1 MVPQGLS
8 PFMAVPTMCRAAVLP
23 CRRTDG
29 ADRGQH
35 VHCLEMLAPRESVG
49 ELITSR
55 WTGARID
62 MRGYHARLN
71 DSNTFS
77 IIVEGASTRSR
88 VAAASPQRPPRQILS
103 RWHSGSS
110 PGALN
115 PTRSRPIGAVSSLRR
130 SSTTIRALLQ
140 HTVTNMVR
148 RRAHLPALHA
158 CRRRAHDR
166 VLAYL
171 CPACVRCRAQAAST
185 AAVVVTTSTLGTG
198 AFVLPALPPQNG
210 AQCRAAIVA
219 ASSTPR
225 CRFRRRRPAAAAVMS
240 TRRRRSAAARRFRS
254 VCCRTCHLVVAADS
268 TRSGRLGCGGQS
280 RRGRMDR
287 RGSVSQGPPWPP
299 PRRAHDREN
308 MLRTC
313 VPECPNV
320 VSNSLAPAVP
330 ECMCAK
336 AARRES

>member
-1 MVPQGLS
+1 VRCYNTRSQTWYAAEPTCLHCMRATAVLMIACWPICVPR
-8 PFMAVPTMCRAAVLP
+8 ACAAVLRP
-23 CRRTDG
+23 LQPRPSWSPPPPLALALSSCPRR
-29 ADRGQH
+29 
-35 VHCLEMLAPRESVG
+35 
-49 ELITSR
+49 
-55 WTGARID
+55 
-62 MRGYHARLN
+62 
-71 DSNTFS
+71 
-77 IIVEGASTRSR
+77 
-88 VAAASPQRPPRQILS
+88 
-103 RWHSGSS
+103 
-110 PGALN
+110 
-115 PTRSRPIGAVSSLRR
+115 
-130 SSTTIRALLQ
+130 
-140 HTVTNMVR
+140 
-148 RRAHLPALHA
+148 
-158 CRRRAHDR
+158 
-166 VLAYL
+166 
-171 CPACVRCRAQAAST
+171 
-185 AAVVVTTSTLGTG
+185 
-198 AFVLPALPPQNG
+198 PPQNC